1 MIKVA
6 KLREMIRAKGLK
18 EKWVAEKS
26 GMTQTALSN
35 RLTGRVKMTMDD
47 LARIAKAV
55 NLTDQEIGKIVKA

>member
-18 EKWVAEKS
+18 EKWIAEKA

-35 RLTGRVKMTMDD
+35 RLTGRVRMTMDD
-47 LARIAKAV
+47 LARISKAV

>member
-18 EKWVAEKS
+18 EKWVAEKA

-35 RLTGRVKMTMDD
+35 RLTGRVRMTMDD
-47 LARIAKAV
+47 LARIAEAV

>member
-18 EKWVAEKS
+18 EKWIAEKA

-47 LARIAKAV
+47 LARISKAV